1 MKTTLTKTEKYSY
14 SIVAGVVLLL
24 LAFLC
29 SCSAKTT
36 TKSDVKNDSIA
47 KTAESKK
54 ESINEALKEVAK
66 SDSSSVSKKESEFI
80 SFLNELEFEPA
91 DPTKESSITE
101 NGKTTT
107 FKNLKGKKRNQV
119 NKSNSSSLETVNLI
133 KTKNKEIHRKNQLII
148 ERNIEI
154 QKLQSQVN
162 KLSKREQF
170 NWGKFVLSL
179 WWLWIVLAIAGYIAY
194 KRINILSYLKFPK
207 L

>member
-14 SIVAGVVLLL
+14 SIVVGAVLLL
-24 LAFLC
+24 LALAC

-36 TKSDVKNDSIA
+36 TKTDVKNDSIA
-47 KTAESKK
+47 KTSETKK

-66 SDSSSVSKKESEFI
+66 SDSSSVSKKESEFT

-107 FKNLKGKKRNQV
+107 FKNLKGKKRNV
-119 NKSNSSSLETVNLI
+119 SSNSKESSLETVKLI
-133 KTKNKEIHRKNQLII
+133 KSKDIELHRKNNLIM

-154 QKLQSQVN
+154 QLLKKQLEKSSDR
-162 KLSKREQF
+162 KQF
-170 NWGKFVLSL
+170 NWSTFILSF
-179 WWLWIVLAIAGYIAY
+179 WWLWLIIIIALYLAYRYY
-194 KRINILSYLKFPK
+194 KGFLKFP
-207 L
+207 LL

>member
-1 MKTTLTKTEKYSY
+1 MKHIILF
-14 SIVAGVVLLL
+14 LLL
-24 LAFLC
+24 V

-36 TKSDVKNDSIA
+36 TKNDVKNDSIA
-47 KTAESKK
+47 KTAETKK

-91 DPTKESSITE
+91 DPNKESSITE

-107 FKNLKGKKRNQV
+107 LKNLKVKKRNQV
-119 NKSNSSSLETVNLI
+119 NKSNNSSIETVKLI
-133 KTKNKEIHRKNQLII
+133 KSKDKELHRKNTLIM

-170 NWGKFVLSL
+170 NWGTFVLSF
-179 WWLWIVLAIAGYIAY
+179 WWLYLLIALACWLCWKYY
-194 KRINILSYLKFPK
+194 KGVNPFNWLKFPK

>member
-36 TKSDVKNDSIA
+36 TKSDIKNDSIA
-47 KTAESKK
+47 KTTETKK

-66 SDSSSVSKKESEFI
+66 SDSSSVSKKESEFV

-101 NGKTTT
+101 NGKQRL
-107 FKNLKGKKRNQV
+107 LK
-119 NKSNSSSLETVNLI
+119 T
-133 KTKNKEIHRKNQLII
+133 
-148 ERNIEI
+148 
-154 QKLQSQVN
+154 
-162 KLSKREQF
+162 
-170 NWGKFVLSL
+170 
-179 WWLWIVLAIAGYIAY
+179 
-194 KRINILSYLKFPK
+194 
-207 L
+207 

>member
-1 MKTTLTKTEKYSY
+1 MKHL
-14 SIVAGVVLLL
+14 ILFLLL
-24 LAFLC
+24 V

-47 KTAESKK
+47 KTTESKK

-91 DPTKESSITE
+91 DPNKESSITE

-119 NKSNSSSLETVNLI
+119 NKSNNSSIETVKLI
-133 KTKNKEIHRKNQLII
+133 KSKNKELHRKNTLIM

-170 NWGKFVLSL
+170 NWGTFVLSL
-179 WWLWIVLAIAGYIAY
+179 WWLWVILAIAGYIAY
-194 KRINILSYLKFPK
+194 KRINVLSYLKFQK

>member
-14 SIVAGVVLLL
+14 SIVVGAVLLL

-36 TKSDVKNDSIA
+36 TNNDIKNDSIA
-47 KTAESKK
+47 KTKETVLTSQNETSK
-54 ESINEALKEVAK
+54 ESAK
-66 SDSSSVSKKESEFI
+66 SDSSAVSKKKSEFV

-91 DPTKESSITE
+91 DPNKESSITE

-107 FKNLKGKKRNQV
+107 FKNLKGKKRNSTTQSK
-119 NKSNSSSLETVNLI
+119 NNSLEYVNLI
-133 KTKNKEIHRKNQLII
+133 KTKNVELKRKNDLLFN
-148 ERNIEI
+148 RNIEI
-154 QKLQSQVN
+154 KKLQSQIS

-170 NWGKFVLSL
+170 NWGTFVLSL
-179 WWLWIVLAIAGYIAY
+179 WWLWLLIAIAGYITY
-194 KRINILSYLKFPK
+194 KRINVLNYLKFPK

>member
-14 SIVAGVVLLL
+14 SIVVGAVLLL
-24 LAFLC
+24 LSFFC

-36 TKSDVKNDSIA
+36 TKNDTKNDSIS
-47 KTAESKK
+47 KTK
-54 ESINEALKEVAK
+54 ETVLRSQNETSKEVAK
-66 SDSSSVSKKESEFI
+66 SDSSAVSKKQSEFV

-91 DPTKESSITE
+91 DPNKESSITE

-107 FKNLKGKKRNQV
+107 FKNLKGKKRN
-119 NKSNSSSLETVNLI
+119 SSTQSKNNSLEYVNLI
-133 KTKNKEIHRKNQLII
+133 KIKNVELKRKNDLLFK
-148 ERNIEI
+148 RNIEI

-170 NWGKFVLSL
+170 NWGTFVLSFWYL
-179 WWLWIVLAIAGYIAY
+179 WVILAIAGYIAY
-194 KRINILSYLKFPK
+194 KRINVLNYLKFPK